1 MSPKKLLLVAFVI
14 AILLI
19 PAYNYDVKKV
29 EAQPSVSV
37 VIKSK
42 YPAPHNTTFWLH
54 SSGPMYFDAHTGL
67 PVYDKETGYIIVK
80 SLGGFNGSISFSF
93 VPISWPAAGLQVSL
107 PPSTYLPAGGTLTL
121 TFNITTV
128 STVPAGTYTFRI
140 RVTSGASNFDSN
152 VGSVSVMTS
161 ALPLFRLKGY
171 PYIIATAAG
180 TTLTVPYLVIS
191 RAGYVG
197 TTALSGVYYPHF
209 YGNTIPFN
217 PTGFSVYL
225 DAPDPLYNG
234 GLLTAHGIFEAK
246 LKIDVA
252 STVTPS
258 VYYVYAM
265 GYYSDYIF
273 NGDFNPVLAKVVGG
287 TLYPL
292 GWNYTANVDLSTTT
306 WWTFPYSARLTA
318 PTTAYSGV
326 VRLYQKIWLPTTSP
340 SYWLSFYYYIT
351 TADNPGDDVVRFRIY
366 NTTNYM
372 LYEAVVP
379 AANYTATWRS
389 FSVNLA
395 TVPSVMAY
403 KGKDIIISFEVAPDA
418 DFLATTAYVDY
429 IRFPGF
435 VSGLVSYNAWGFI
448 LFDVRVVD
456 MLVTQTSPVAP
467 PIPYWTEGFEGFPLG
482 SLLPATLTVGAPAP
496 SYPAYWGTW
505 QGKASTYSTTYQPPT
520 YQWFSGIVTTNSPSS
535 GYDQVYEGARA
546 ARLGATP
553 NHPTSGSSHIY
564 GWEILRSPQVTI
576 PNVPGTLALQFY
588 MYTDSQEG
596 SASSADF
603 WDPTYVTFRATDTSD
618 SPFVITPSG
627 ASCTTATTLPC
638 YYTINSANSW
648 QNWALYT
655 FTIPDWM
662 KGQTVFISIEM
673 AHRDPL
679 FRTWHLFDNFAIAV
693 PGGPLQDI
701 SMVTGSFRI
710 TGQIGPNENVNPF
723 VTGEGYYGGNVY
735 IFATISPLIPF
746 TSYIFAQGPVA
757 NLMYNGDFELGT
769 LDGWDVLTD
778 VSRTTPAVTIVQN
791 FDPAAPGYEP
801 ANVIS
806 GRYSAKILYDSFDT
820 DYESMGYTTLYT
832 TVPVYISPY
841 ATSATLSFKYR
852 TSSSPGG
859 GIIFDWVVEVIDAN
873 TGRLLASFF
882 PSLPST
888 TLQTYTIDLSP
899 YKGNNLI
906 FRFRVGEFT
915 LFGVTA
921 VYLDD
926 VVVNAPTPSINQ
938 VFIASATDVYPFD
951 ALIGLPSILL
961 GSQAVIPPGIYNVT
975 LIFIADPPYAPAVES
990 GAIGPV
996 KTLLIKLR
1004 VIGVE
1009 PVEVPE
1015 KITTSGE
1022 FDIKLRFTTAD
1033 ADNLNRT
1040 LTFESYDIWV
1050 SSSSY
1055 ESGTFTPFDRATAA
1069 KEFGLWI
1076 KWDGGVNR
1084 KMSFALP
1091 GKGGSAEVTLR
1102 LVTQN
1107 AKPGTYALVFF
1118 VTSNITA
1125 NGAIP
1130 ATVWEFNPPPPPGN
1144 WLYRTFVGTPVA
1156 FNVIVGDYSISTD
1169 TYTLVVPSTGTAEF
1183 NVKVKTYA
1191 TPFTLSFSGK
1201 AYRVELGQVVETR
1214 GVSFSFEP
1222 STVTLGP
1229 DKEATIKVTV
1239 TTNLATLGL
1248 SYIDITATDGTTTR
1262 TIQGIKLFVVP
1273 GGGSIQEVK
1282 GTKGEVKTLSSGES
1296 IVKKLPTYEFTVDN
1310 NNKIIKE
1317 YKPISIAS
1325 DNIRE
1330 VNVVSGYASIPL
1342 NAIALVIATLAA
1354 IGVAVFI
1361 ARKYL

>member
-1 MSPKKLLLVAFVI
+1 
-14 AILLI
+14 
-19 PAYNYDVKKV
+19 
-29 EAQPSVSV
+29 
-37 VIKSK
+37 
-42 YPAPHNTTFWLH
+42 
-54 SSGPMYFDAHTGL
+54 
-67 PVYDKETGYIIVK
+67 
-80 SLGGFNGSISFSF
+80 
-93 VPISWPAAGLQVSL
+93 
-107 PPSTYLPAGGTLTL
+107 
-121 TFNITTV
+121 
-128 STVPAGTYTFRI
+128 
-140 RVTSGASNFDSN
+140 
-152 VGSVSVMTS
+152 
-161 ALPLFRLKGY
+161 
-171 PYIIATAAG
+171 
-180 TTLTVPYLVIS
+180 
-191 RAGYVG
+191 
-197 TTALSGVYYPHF
+197 
-209 YGNTIPFN
+209 
-217 PTGFSVYL
+217 
-225 DAPDPLYNG
+225 
-234 GLLTAHGIFEAK
+234 
-246 LKIDVA
+246 
-252 STVTPS
+252 
-258 VYYVYAM
+258 
-265 GYYSDYIF
+265 
-273 NGDFNPVLAKVVGG
+273 
-287 TLYPL
+287 
-292 GWNYTANVDLSTTT
+292 
-306 WWTFPYSARLTA
+306 
-318 PTTAYSGV
+318 
-326 VRLYQKIWLPTTSP
+326 
-340 SYWLSFYYYIT
+340 
-351 TADNPGDDVVRFRIY
+351 
-366 NTTNYM
+366 
-372 LYEAVVP
+372 
-379 AANYTATWRS
+379 
-389 FSVNLA
+389 
-395 TVPSVMAY
+395 
-403 KGKDIIISFEVAPDA
+403 
-418 DFLATTAYVDY
+418 
-429 IRFPGF
+429 
-435 VSGLVSYNAWGFI
+435 
-448 LFDVRVVD
+448 
-456 MLVTQTSPVAP
+456 
-467 PIPYWTEGFEGFPLG
+467 
-482 SLLPATLTVGAPAP
+482 
-496 SYPAYWGTW
+496 
-505 QGKASTYSTTYQPPT
+505 
-520 YQWFSGIVTTNSPSS
+520 
-535 GYDQVYEGARA
+535 
-546 ARLGATP
+546 
-553 NHPTSGSSHIY
+553 
-564 GWEILRSPQVTI
+564 
-576 PNVPGTLALQFY
+576 
-588 MYTDSQEG
+588 
-596 SASSADF
+596 
-603 WDPTYVTFRATDTSD
+603 
-618 SPFVITPSG
+618 
-627 ASCTTATTLPC
+627 
-638 YYTINSANSW
+638 
-648 QNWALYT
+648 
-655 FTIPDWM
+655 
-662 KGQTVFISIEM
+662 
-673 AHRDPL
+673 
-679 FRTWHLFDNFAIAV
+679 
-693 PGGPLQDI
+693 
-701 SMVTGSFRI
+701 
-710 TGQIGPNENVNPF
+710 
-723 VTGEGYYGGNVY
+723 
-735 IFATISPLIPF
+735 
-746 TSYIFAQGPVA
+746 
-757 NLMYNGDFELGT
+757 MYNGNFELGT
-769 LDGWDVLTD
+769 LDGWGVLTD

-806 GRYSAKILYDSFDT
+806 GRYSAKVLYDSFAT

-882 PSLPST
+882 PPLPST

-975 LIFIADPPYAPAVES
+975 LRFIADPPYAPAVES
-990 GAIGPV
+990 GAKGPV

-1009 PVEVPE
+1009 VVDAPK

-1022 FDIKLRFTTAD
+1022 FDIKLRFKTAA

-1050 SSSSY
+1050 SSTSY
-1055 ESGTFTPFDRATAA
+1055 ETGIFTPFDRATAA

-1076 KWDGGVNR
+1076 KWDGDVNR

-1107 AKPGTYALVFF
+1107 AKPGTYALVFV

-1222 STVTLGP
+1222 ATVNLGP

-1239 TTNLATLGL
+1239 TTNLATIGL
-1248 SYIDITATDGTTTR
+1248 SYIDIIATDGTTTR

-1273 GGGSIQEVK
+1273 GGGSVQEVK
-1282 GTKGEVKTLSSGES
+1282 GTKGEVIPLSPGES
-1296 IVKKLPTYEFTVDN
+1296 IVKKLPTYEFTVEN
-1310 NNKIIKE
+1310 NNKVIKE

-1325 DNIRE
+1325 DNVRE

>member
-1 MSPKKLLLVAFVI
+1 
-14 AILLI
+14 
-19 PAYNYDVKKV
+19 
-29 EAQPSVSV
+29 
-37 VIKSK
+37 
-42 YPAPHNTTFWLH
+42 
-54 SSGPMYFDAHTGL
+54 MYFDAHTGL
-67 PVYDKETGYIIVK
+67 PVYDKETGHIIVK
-80 SLGGFNGSISFSF
+80 SLGGFSGSISFSF
-93 VPISWPAAGLQVSL
+93 VPISPWPAGLQVSL
-107 PPSTYLPAGGTLTL
+107 PASTYLPAGGTLTL

-128 STVPAGTYTFRI
+128 STVSAGTYTFRI

-161 ALPLFRLKGY
+161 ALPLFRLKGF

-217 PTGFSVYL
+217 PTGFRVYL
-225 DAPDPLYNG
+225 DAPDPLYKG

-258 VYYVYAM
+258 VYTVYAM

-292 GWNYTANVDLSTTT
+292 GWNYTAHVDLSTTT
-306 WWTFPYSARLTA
+306 WWWSPYSARLA
-318 PTTAYSGV
+318 PPAAYTGV
-326 VRLYQKIWLPTTSP
+326 VKLYQKIWLPSTSP
-340 SYWLSFYYYIT
+340 SYLLSFYYNIFT
-351 TADNPGDDVVRFRIY
+351 GDTAGEDKVRFRIY
-366 NTTNYM
+366 NTTNYV
-372 LYEAVVP
+372 LFEAVAP
-379 AANYTATWRS
+379 AIDYNAGWRS

-403 KGKDIIISFEVAPDA
+403 KGKDIIISFEVEPDG
-418 DFLATTAYVDY
+418 DNLLTTAYVDY
-429 IRFPGF
+429 IRFPG
-435 VSGLVSYNAWGFI
+435 SIPGLVSYNAWSSI
-448 LFDVRVVD
+448 SLSVSVVD
-456 MLVTQTSPVAP
+456 MLVTQTSPLAP
-467 PIPYWTEGFEGFPLG
+467 PIPYWTEGFEGFPIG
-482 SLLPATLTVGAPAP
+482 SLLPATLTVDAPAP
-496 SYPAYWGTW
+496 SNSLYWGTW
-505 QGKASTYSTTYQPPT
+505 QGKASTRSGYTPPT
-520 YQWFSGIVTTNSPSS
+520 YEWFSGIVTTNSPSS

-553 NHPTSGSSHIY
+553 NHPTSGFSHIW

-596 SASSADF
+596 SASGADF

-618 SPFVITPSG
+618 SPFTITPSG

-638 YYTINSANSW
+638 YYTINSAMSW

-673 AHRDPL
+673 AHRDSIA
-679 FRTWHLFDNFAIAV
+679 RTWHLFDNFAIVV

-735 IFATISPLIPF
+735 ISATISPSIPF
-746 TSYIFAQGPVA
+746 TSQIFAQGPVA
-757 NLMYNGDFELGT
+757 NLMYNGNFELGT
-769 LDGWDVLTD
+769 LDGWGVLTD

-806 GRYSAKILYDSFDT
+806 GRYSAKVLYDSFAT

-852 TSSSPGG
+852 TSSSPGD

-882 PSLPST
+882 PPLPST

-975 LIFIADPPYAPAVES
+975 LRFIADPPYAPAVES
-990 GAIGPV
+990 GAKGPV
-996 KTLLIKLR
+996 KTLLIKFR

-1009 PVEVPE
+1009 VVDAP
-1015 KITTSGE
+1015 KRITTSGE
-1022 FDIKLRFTTAD
+1022 FDIKLRFKTAA

-1050 SSSSY
+1050 SSTSY
-1055 ESGTFTPFDRATAA
+1055 ETGIFTPFDRATAA

-1076 KWDGGVNR
+1076 KWDGNVNR

-1107 AKPGTYALVFF
+1107 AKPGTYALVFV

-1201 AYRVELGQVVETR
+1201 AYRVELGRVVETR

-1222 STVTLGP
+1222 ATVNLGP

-1239 TTNLATLGL
+1239 TTNLATIGL
-1248 SYIDITATDGTTTR
+1248 SYIDIIATDGTTTR

-1273 GGGSIQEVK
+1273 GGGSVQEVK
-1282 GTKGEVKTLSSGES
+1282 GTKGEVIPLSPGES
-1296 IVKKLPTYEFTVDN
+1296 IVKKLPTYEFTVEN
-1310 NNKIIKE
+1310 NNKVIKE

-1325 DNIRE
+1325 DNVRE

>member
-1 MSPKKLLLVAFVI
+1 MSTKKLLLVAFVI

-54 SSGPMYFDAHTGL
+54 RLGPMYFDAHTGL

-80 SLGGFNGSISFSF
+80 SLGGFSGSISFSF
-93 VPISWPAAGLQVSL
+93 VPISPWPAGLQVSL
-107 PPSTYLPAGGTLTL
+107 PASTYLPAGGTLTL

-128 STVPAGTYTFRI
+128 STVPAGTYTFII

-161 ALPLFRLKGY
+161 ALPLFRLKGF

-191 RAGYVG
+191 QAGYVG
-197 TTALSGVYYPHF
+197 TTALSGVYWPHI

-217 PTGFSVYL
+217 PTGFRVYL
-225 DAPDPLYNG
+225 DAPDPLYKG

-258 VYYVYAM
+258 VYTVYVM

-273 NGDFNPVLAKVVGG
+273 NGDFHPVLAKVVGG

-292 GWNYTANVDLSTTT
+292 GWNYTANVDLSTAI
-306 WWTFPYSARLTA
+306 WWTSPYSARLTA

-326 VRLYQKIWLPTTSP
+326 VRLYQKIWLPSTSP
-340 SYWLSFYYYIT
+340 SYWLSFNYYIT
-351 TADNPGDDVVRFRIY
+351 TADTPGDDVVRFRIY
-366 NTTNYM
+366 NTTGYM
-372 LYEAVVP
+372 LYQAVIP
-379 AANYTATWRS
+379 PANYTAAWRS

-403 KGKDIIISFEVAPDA
+403 KGKDVIISFEVAPDA
-418 DFLATTAYVDY
+418 DFLATTAHVDF

-435 VSGLVSYNAWGFI
+435 VSGLISYNAWGFI
-448 LFDVRVVD
+448 PLSVSVVD
-456 MLVTQTSPVAP
+456 MLVTQTSPVTP
-467 PIPYWTEGFEGFPLG
+467 PISYWTEGFEGFTIG
-482 SLLPATLTVGAPAP
+482 SLLPATLTIDAPAP
-496 SYPAYWGTW
+496 SNSTYWGTW
-505 QGKASTYSTTYQPPT
+505 QGKASTRFGYTPPT
-520 YQWFSGIVTTNSPSS
+520 YEWFSGIVTTNSPSS

-553 NHPTSGSSHIY
+553 NHPTTGSSHIW
-564 GWEILRSPQVTI
+564 GWEILRSPQITI
-576 PNVPGTLALQFY
+576 PNVPGTIALQFY

-603 WDPTYVTFRATDTSD
+603 WDPTYLTFRATDTSD
-618 SPFVITPSG
+618 SPFTITPSG
-627 ASCTTATTLPC
+627 TSCTTATTLPC
-638 YYTINSANSW
+638 YYTINSADSW
-648 QNWALYT
+648 RKWALYT

-673 AHRDPL
+673 AHRDSL
-679 FRTWHLFDNFAIAV
+679 FRTWHLFDNFVIAV
-693 PGGPLQDI
+693 PGGILQDI
-701 SMVTGSFRI
+701 SMATGSFRI

-735 IFATISPLIPF
+735 IFASISPPIPL

-769 LDGWDVLTD
+769 LDGWGVLTD

-791 FDPAAPGYEP
+791 FNPAAPGYEP

-888 TLQTYTIDLSP
+888 ILQTYTIDLSP

-996 KTLLIKLR
+996 KTLQIKLR

-1009 PVEVPE
+1009 AVEVPE

-1022 FDIKLRFTTAD
+1022 FDIKLRFKTAA

-1050 SSSSY
+1050 SSSPY
-1055 ESGTFTPFDRATAA
+1055 ETGNFTPFDRATAA

-1076 KWDGGVNR
+1076 KWDGDVNR

-1107 AKPGTYALVFF
+1107 AKPGIYALVFF
-1118 VTSNITA
+1118 VTSNITG

-1130 ATVWEFNPPPPPGN
+1130 ATVWAVNPPPPPGN
-1144 WLYRTFVGTPVA
+1144 WLYREFVGTPTA
-1156 FNVIVGDYSISTD
+1156 FIVFIGDYSISTD

-1183 NVKVKTYA
+1183 NVKVKTYT

-1201 AYRVELGQVVETR
+1201 AYRVELGRVVETR

-1222 STVTLGP
+1222 ATVNLGP

-1239 TTNLATLGL
+1239 TTNLATIGL
-1248 SYIDITATDGTTTR
+1248 SYIDIIATDGITER
-1262 TIQGIKLFVVP
+1262 VIQGIKLFVVP
-1273 GGGSIQEVK
+1273 GGGSVQEIK
-1282 GTKGEVKTLSSGES
+1282 GTKGEVIPLSSSES
-1296 IVKKLPTYEFTVDN
+1296 IVKKLPTYEFTVENN

-1325 DNIRE
+1325 DNVRE
-1330 VNVVSGYASIPL
+1330 VNVVSGYATIPL

-1361 ARKYL
+1361 SRKYL

>member
-1 MSPKKLLLVAFVI
+1 MSTKKLLLVAFVI

-80 SLGGFNGSISFSF
+80 SLGGFSGSISFSF

-128 STVPAGTYTFRI
+128 STVSAGTYTFRI

-152 VGSVSVMTS
+152 VGSVIVMTS
-161 ALPLFRLKGY
+161 ALPLFRLKGF

-197 TTALSGVYYPHF
+197 TTALSGVYYPHI

-217 PTGFSVYL
+217 PTGFRVYL

-258 VYYVYAM
+258 VYTVYAM

-292 GWNYTANVDLSTTT
+292 GWNYTAHVDLSTTT
-306 WWTFPYSARLTA
+306 WWWTPYSARLA
-318 PTTAYSGV
+318 PPAAYTGV
-326 VRLYQKIWLPTTSP
+326 VKLYQKIWLPSTSP
-340 SYWLSFYYYIT
+340 SYLLSFYYNIFT
-351 TADNPGDDVVRFRIY
+351 GDTAGEDKVRFRIY
-366 NTTNYM
+366 NTTNYV
-372 LYEAVVP
+372 LFEAVAP
-379 AANYTATWRS
+379 AIDYNAGWRS
-389 FSVNLA
+389 FSIDLA
-395 TVPSVMAY
+395 TVSSVMAY
-403 KGKDIIISFEVAPDA
+403 KGKYIIISFEVEPDG
-418 DFLATTAYVDY
+418 DNLLTTAHIDY

-435 VSGLVSYNAWGFI
+435 VSGLISYNAWGFI
-448 LFDVRVVD
+448 PLSVSVVD
-456 MLVTQTSPVAP
+456 MIVTQTSPVAP
-467 PIPYWTEGFEGFPLG
+467 PISYWTEGFEGFPIG
-482 SLLPATLTVGAPAP
+482 SLLPATLTIDAPAP

-505 QGKASTYSTTYQPPT
+505 QGKASTRSGYTPPT

-535 GYDQVYEGARA
+535 GYDQVYEGVRA

-553 NHPTSGSSHIY
+553 NHPTSGSYHIY
-564 GWEILRSPQVTI
+564 GWEILRSPQITI

-596 SASSADF
+596 SASGADF

-618 SPFVITPSG
+618 SPFTITPSG

-648 QNWALYT
+648 RNWALYT

-693 PGGPLQDI
+693 PGGTLQDV
-701 SMVTGSFRI
+701 SMVTGFFRI

-735 IFATISPLIPF
+735 IFATISPPIPF
-746 TSYIFAQGPVA
+746 ISYIFAQGPVA

-769 LDGWDVLTD
+769 LDGWGVLTD

-832 TVPVYISPY
+832 TVPVFISPY

-852 TSSSPGG
+852 TSSSPGL
-859 GIIFDWVVEVIDAN
+859 IIFDWVVEVIDAN
-873 TGRLLASFF
+873 TGRLLASFN
-882 PSLPST
+882 PPLPST
-888 TLQTYTIDLSP
+888 TLQTYTINLIP

-915 LFGVTA
+915 LFGVRA

-951 ALIGLPSILL
+951 AIISLPSILL
-961 GSQAVIPPGIYNVT
+961 GYQAVIPPGIYNVT

-1022 FDIKLRFTTAD
+1022 FDIKLRFKTAA

-1050 SSSSY
+1050 SSTSY
-1055 ESGTFTPFDRATAA
+1055 ESGIFTPFDRATAA
-1069 KEFGLWI
+1069 TEFGLWI

-1107 AKPGTYALVFF
+1107 AKPGIYALVFV
-1118 VTSNITA
+1118 VTSNITG

-1130 ATVWEFNPPPPPGN
+1130 ATVWAVNPPPPPGN
-1144 WLYRTFVGTPVA
+1144 WLYREFVGTPTA
-1156 FNVIVGDYSISTD
+1156 FIVFIGDYSISTD

-1183 NVKVKTYA
+1183 NVKVKTYT

-1201 AYRVELGQVVETR
+1201 AYRVELGRVVETR

-1222 STVTLGP
+1222 STVFLGP
-1229 DKEATIKVTV
+1229 DEEATIKVTV
-1239 TTNLATLGL
+1239 TTDLATIGL
-1248 SYIDITATDGTTTR
+1248 SYIDIIATDGITER
-1262 TIQGIKLFVVP
+1262 VIQGIKLFVVP
-1273 GGGSIQEVK
+1273 GGGSVQEVK
-1282 GTKGEVKTLSSGES
+1282 GTKGEVIPLSSGES
-1296 IVKKLPTYEFTVDN
+1296 IVKKLPTYEFTVEN
-1310 NNKIIKE
+1310 NNKVIKE

-1325 DNIRE
+1325 DNVRE

-1342 NAIALVIATLAA
+1342 NAIALVVATLAA

-1361 ARKYL
+1361 ARRYL

>member
-1 MSPKKLLLVAFVI
+1 MSTKKLLLVAFVI

-80 SLGGFNGSISFSF
+80 SLGGFSGSISFSF
-93 VPISWPAAGLQVSL
+93 VPITTWPAGLQVSL
-107 PPSTYLPAGGTLTL
+107 PASTYLPAGGTLTL

-128 STVPAGTYTFRI
+128 STVSAGTYTFRI

-152 VGSVSVMTS
+152 VGSVIVMTS
-161 ALPLFRLKGY
+161 ALPLFRLKGF

-197 TTALSGVYYPHF
+197 TTALSGVYYPHI

-217 PTGFSVYL
+217 PTGFRVYL

-258 VYYVYAM
+258 VYTVYAM

-292 GWNYTANVDLSTTT
+292 GWNYTAHVDLSTTT
-306 WWTFPYSARLTA
+306 WWWPPYSARLA
-318 PTTAYSGV
+318 PPAAYTGV
-326 VRLYQKIWLPTTSP
+326 VKLYQKIWLPSTSP
-340 SYWLSFYYYIT
+340 SYLLSFYYNIFT
-351 TADNPGDDVVRFRIY
+351 GDTAGEDKVRFRIY
-366 NTTNYM
+366 NTTNYV
-372 LYEAVVP
+372 LFEAVAP
-379 AANYTATWRS
+379 AIDYNAGWRS
-389 FSVNLA
+389 FSIDLA
-395 TVPSVMAY
+395 TVSSVMAY
-403 KGKDIIISFEVAPDA
+403 KGKYIIISFEVEPDG
-418 DFLATTAYVDY
+418 DNLLTTAHIDY

-435 VSGLVSYNAWGFI
+435 VSGLISYNAWGFI
-448 LFDVRVVD
+448 PLSVSVVD
-456 MLVTQTSPVAP
+456 MIVTQTSPVAP
-467 PIPYWTEGFEGFPLG
+467 PISYWTEGFEGFPIG
-482 SLLPATLTVGAPAP
+482 SLLPATLTIDAPAP

-505 QGKASTYSTTYQPPT
+505 QGKASTRSGYTPPT

-535 GYDQVYEGARA
+535 GYDQVYEGVRA

-553 NHPTSGSSHIY
+553 NHPTSGSYHIY
-564 GWEILRSPQVTI
+564 GWEILRSPQITI

-596 SASSADF
+596 SASGADF

-618 SPFVITPSG
+618 SPFTITPSG

-648 QNWALYT
+648 RNWALYT

-693 PGGPLQDI
+693 PGGTLQDV
-701 SMVTGSFRI
+701 SMVTGFFRI

-735 IFATISPLIPF
+735 IFATISPPIPF
-746 TSYIFAQGPVA
+746 ISYIFAQGPVA

-769 LDGWDVLTD
+769 LDGWGVLTD

-852 TSSSPGG
+852 TSSSPGL
-859 GIIFDWVVEVIDAN
+859 IIFDWVVEVIDAN

-882 PSLPST
+882 PPLPST
-888 TLQTYTIDLSP
+888 TLRTYTIDLTP

-915 LFGVTA
+915 LFGVRA

-951 ALIGLPSILL
+951 AIISLPSILL
-961 GSQAVIPPGIYNVT
+961 GYQAVIPPGIYNVT

-1009 PVEVPE
+1009 VVDAPK

-1022 FDIKLRFTTAD
+1022 FDIKLRFKTAA

-1050 SSSSY
+1050 SSTSY
-1055 ESGTFTPFDRATAA
+1055 ESGIFTPFDRATAA
-1069 KEFGLWI
+1069 TEFGLWI
-1076 KWDGGVNR
+1076 KWDGDVNR

-1107 AKPGTYALVFF
+1107 AKPGIYALVFV
-1118 VTSNITA
+1118 VTSNITG

-1130 ATVWEFNPPPPPGN
+1130 ATVWAVNPPPPPGN
-1144 WLYRTFVGTPVA
+1144 WLYREFVGTPTA
-1156 FNVIVGDYSISTD
+1156 FIVFIGDYSISTD

-1183 NVKVKTYA
+1183 NVKVKTYT

-1201 AYRVELGQVVETR
+1201 AYRVELGRVVETR

-1222 STVTLGP
+1222 STVFLGP
-1229 DKEATIKVTV
+1229 DEEATIKVTV
-1239 TTNLATLGL
+1239 TTDLATIGL
-1248 SYIDITATDGTTTR
+1248 SYIDIIATDGITER
-1262 TIQGIKLFVVP
+1262 VIQGIKLFVVP
-1273 GGGSIQEVK
+1273 GGGSVQEVK
-1282 GTKGEVKTLSSGES
+1282 GTKGEVKPLSSSES

-1325 DNIRE
+1325 DNVRE

-1342 NAIALVIATLAA
+1342 NAIALVVATLAA

-1361 ARKYL
+1361 ARRYL